1 MTQELFDQI
10 RAESLESLKMSG
22 LSMADVM
29 MLPDTLRDFINW
41 IMRQQ
46 EVSVAAVAD
55 YIGEGEEVAQQLIEL
70 LLAQGFLQQ
79 LDVEGV
85 PRYRLR
91 LAAKQKRQLPKNIW
105 QALDSGDG

>member
-10 RAESLESLKMSG
+10 RAESLKSLKISG

-29 MLPDTLRDFINW
+29 TLPDTLRHFINW
-41 IMRQQ
+41 MMRQQ
-46 EVSVAAVAD
+46 AVSVATVSD

-70 LLAQGFLQQ
+70 LVAQGFLQK

-91 LAAKQKRQLPKNIW
+91 LASKQKRELPKNIW